1 MEHKFAALLRLA
13 ADNKDQLFECD
24 EMPIKCL
31 IATVLN
37 HTRYNWQPVLTEQ
50 ASCETP
56 EQKKIKRWLWA
67 DKDGFTTGSMHTEEE
82 IKTLNDTYTIKLLWS
97 ETEFEVNDE

>member
-24 EMPIKCL
+24 ESKYTFDIR
-31 IATVLN
+31 TVLI
-37 HTRYNWQPVLTEQ
+37 YPQSNWRPVK
-50 ASCETP
+50 P
-56 EQKKIKRWLWA
+56 EPKKIKRWLWA
-67 DKDGFTTGSMHTEEE
+67 DNLLISRNFYTEEE
-82 IKTLNDTYTIKLLWS
+82 AKNIGYSTKLLWS